1 MRDVLV
7 LGGTQYFGMKLVQR
21 LIENGDRVSIAT
33 RGNNLDP
40 FGDQIERLV
49 IDRMDKNS
57 MINAFGNEKWDL
69 IYDQSCLSA
78 KEALDATKVLKGK
91 VKRYIFT
98 STQAVYDYGTQ
109 HKEENF
115 NPSNFTYEVKE
126 RQEYAGYEGYQEAKR
141 ASEAIIHTSDSFE
154 SVLVRVPIVISEDD
168 YTNRL
173 KFHVDKVVQN
183 KPIGINNP
191 NARYSFIIADEAA
204 DFLFQMGMNKFTG
217 AINPGCDTDIS
228 LHELVG
234 LIGEMTGN
242 KPIITTELTKENASP
257 FSLPGSWSINTEK
270 AKQLGYHFTALEEA
284 LTKLINYYV
293 E

>member
-7 LGGTQYFGMKLVQR
+7 LGGTQYFGMKLVRR
-21 LIENGDRVSIAT
+21 LIENGDRVTIAT
-33 RGNNLDP
+33 RGNNQDP
-40 FGDQIERLV
+40 FGNQVDRLV

-57 MINAFGNEKWDL
+57 LINAFSDKAWDI

-78 KEALDATKVLKGK
+78 KEALDTTQVLKGK
-91 VKRYIFT
+91 ARRYIFT
-98 STQAVYDYGTQ
+98 STQAVYEYGTQ
-109 HKEENF
+109 HNEENF
-115 NPSNFTYEVKE
+115 DQSKFTYKVKE
-126 RQEYAGYEGYQEAKR
+126 RHDYAGYEGYQEAKR
-141 ASEAIIHTSDSFE
+141 ASETIIHTSDFFD

-173 KFHVDKVVQN
+173 KFHVDKVLQN
-183 KPIGINNP
+183 KPIGIKNP
-191 NARYSFIIADEAA
+191 NARYSFILADEAA
-204 DFLFQMGMNKFTG
+204 DFLFQIGMSKFTG
-217 AINPGCDTDIS
+217 PINPGCDTDIS
-228 LHELVG
+228 LNELVG

-257 FSLPGSWSINTEK
+257 FSLPGSWSINTDK
-270 AKQLGYHFTALEEA
+270 VKQLGYHFTSIEEA

>member
-21 LIENGDRVSIAT
+21 LIDNGDRVTIAT

-40 FGDQIERLV
+40 FGNLIDRLV
-49 IDRMDKNS
+49 MDRMNKDS
-57 MINAFGNEKWDL
+57 MINAFSNEKWDL

-78 KEALDATKVLKGK
+78 KEALDTTEILRGK
-91 VKRYIFT
+91 AKRYIFT

-115 NPSNFTYEVKE
+115 DPANYTYKVKE
-126 RQEYAGYEGYQEAKR
+126 RQDYAGYEGYQEAKR
-141 ASEAIIHTSDSFE
+141 ASEAILYDSEIFE

-173 KFHVDKVVQN
+173 KFHVDKVLQN
-183 KPIGINNP
+183 KPIGITNP
-191 NARYSFIIADEAA
+191 NARYSFILADEAA
-204 DFLFQMGMNKFTG
+204 DFLFRIGMSKFTG
-217 AINPGCDTDIS
+217 PINPGCDTDIS
-228 LHELVG
+228 LNELVG

-242 KPIITTELTKENASP
+242 KPIIITDLTKENASP
-257 FSLPGSWSINTEK
+257 FSLPGSWSINTDK
-270 AKQLGYHFTALEEA
+270 VKQLGYHFTPLEEA
-284 LTKLINYYV
+284 LTKLINYYM